1 MRERKSE
8 KISSERKKFSLKKK
22 VCLQVRVRRIA
33 NGRLHFSPRGKK
45 KEKKSKQKKK
55 KKMTDDGRE
64 NMLAG
69 EEVDAVFAA
78 ALKATKSEGGRGNIG
93 EVPPPPPPIPYE
105 AEKRVEEEEE
115 EERNAPSPVV
125 MNVPP
130 PPLPNKTTA
139 AQIATATTAMQ
150 PQSRAISTFIK
161 ASNEEEKIITQ
172 TEKEEEKLAMTARE
186 AFLATFA
193 NYNKKNR
200 SEQGEEDGRRKMT
213 TLSSS
218 EAVKLKNPPPDPVRL
233 QSPYGL
239 IDASKC
245 TATGTLVSGCKKNET
260 AKVYVQM
267 RDEIGNA
274 LMKPKKEEEEM
285 MEKCGKMTVEGRVL
299 LASTTKENVERD
311 EFDTFELK
319 VMDGKYL
326 VYYGEYRP
334 LERGTYNVYVDV
346 VFSDQRNPKN
356 NGRFKIEGS
365 PFPVYCEDAGGAHY
379 LDNGTGGSER
389 ERSNNTG
396 DLTTPNTIVNTSNT
410 AQNGAHG
417 PPTGING
424 SSSFDIGGGISVEND
439 RDDKRTVHVANL
451 SIAMNQDAL
460 VQLMSHV
467 GTVVA
472 TKMGGEGKTYAFVE
486 FLSHEQART
495 AKGLNGMEI
504 GGRSLKVEFSKQSR
518 LIGTTTNVVIH
529 HGPQQ
534 QLALEQEQRKK
545 EREREEKERARNQ
558 MREERERQRAQ
569 ELLAAEK
576 SKRIYSNPN
585 VRHQIEMQKVLE
597 GKTEEEILLERA
609 RAQKRMKPDQPGKLM
624 TAAERA
630 AKRAQEISAR
640 LNANR

>member
-1 MRERKSE
+1 MN
-8 KISSERKKFSLKKK
+8 RKKTKITTEMAPAASDAGE
-22 VCLQVRVRRIA
+22 IA
-33 NGRLHFSPRGKK
+33 K
-45 KEKKSKQKKK
+45 
-55 KKMTDDGRE
+55 
-64 NMLAG
+64 

-78 ALKATKSEGGRGNIG
+78 ALAAAPPLR
-93 EVPPPPPPIPYE
+93 EVPPPPSFIRQTDE
-105 AEKRVEEEEE
+105 TKEEEVKEE
-115 EERNAPSPVV
+115 IGVNVV
-125 MNVPP
+125 NVPP
-130 PPLPNKTTA
+130 PPN
-139 AQIATATTAMQ
+139 ATMGNNTIQ
-150 PQSRAISTFIK
+150 REQHEQRAISTFIVK
-161 ASNEEEKIITQ
+161 ADDDEKIITQ
-172 TEKEEEKLAMTARE
+172 TEKEEEKLALTARE

-193 NYNKKNR
+193 NYDKKKTLGLRNGD
-200 SEQGEEDGRRKMT
+200 EKEDEERGKM
-213 TLSSS
+213 LPSSS
-218 EAVKLKNPPPDPVRL
+218 EAMKLKNPPPNPIRL

-239 IDASKC
+239 IDPLKC

-267 RDEIGNA
+267 RDEMGNA
-274 LMKPKKEEEEM
+274 LTKPTKEEVEVM
-285 MEKCGKMTVEGRVL
+285 KKCGKMTVEGRVL
-299 LASTTKENVERD
+299 LASTTKENAAKE

-319 VMDGKYL
+319 VMDGKSL

-346 VFSDQRNPKN
+346 VFNEQRNPKN

-365 PFPVYCEDAGGAHY
+365 PFPVYSEDTGGAH
-379 LDNGTGGSER
+379 LHNGIGENER
-389 ERSNNTG
+389 ERSNIG
-396 DLTTPNTIVNTSNT
+396 DFKTNVNANTSNA
-410 AQNGAHG
+410 AQNDAHA
-417 PPTGING
+417 PSTGIDG
-424 SSSFDIGGGISVEND
+424 PTSFDIGGGISVEND
-439 RDDKRTVHVANL
+439 KDDKRTVHVANL

-529 HGPQQ
+529 YGPQQ
-534 QLALEQEQRKK
+534 QLALEQEQKKK
-545 EREREEKERARNQ
+545 EKEREEKERARNQ
-558 MREERERQRAQ
+558 MREERDRVREERERAREERERARAQ
-569 ELLAAEK
+569 EILAAEK
-576 SKRIYSNPN
+576 SKPIYSNPN

-640 LNANR
+640 LNAKR

>member
-1 MRERKSE
+1 MGNNTIQRE
-8 KISSERKKFSLKKK
+8 
-22 VCLQVRVRRIA
+22 Q
-33 NGRLHFSPRGKK
+33 
-45 KEKKSKQKKK
+45 Q
-55 KKMTDDGRE
+55 
-64 NMLAG
+64 
-69 EEVDAVFAA
+69 
-78 ALKATKSEGGRGNIG
+78 
-93 EVPPPPPPIPYE
+93 
-105 AEKRVEEEEE
+105 
-115 EERNAPSPVV
+115 
-125 MNVPP
+125 
-130 PPLPNKTTA
+130 
-139 AQIATATTAMQ
+139 QQ
-150 PQSRAISTFIK
+150 RAISTFIVK
-161 ASNEEEKIITQ
+161 ADDDEKIITQ
-172 TEKEEEKLAMTARE
+172 TEKEEEKLALTARE

-193 NYNKKNR
+193 NYDKKKTGLRNGD
-200 SEQGEEDGRRKMT
+200 EEEDDERGKMAP
-213 TLSSS
+213 SSS
-218 EAVKLKNPPPDPVRL
+218 EAIKLKNPPPNPIRL

-239 IDASKC
+239 IDPSKC

-267 RDEIGNA
+267 RDEMGNA
-274 LMKPKKEEEEM
+274 LTKPTKEEVEM
-285 MEKCGKMTVEGRVL
+285 MKKCGKMTVEGRVL
-299 LASTTKENVERD
+299 LASTTKENAAKE

-319 VMDGKYL
+319 VMDGKSL

-346 VFSDQRNPKN
+346 VFNEQRNPKN

-365 PFPVYCEDAGGAHY
+365 PFPVYSEDAGGAH
-379 LDNGTGGSER
+379 LHNGIGENER
-389 ERSNNTG
+389 ERSNIG
-396 DLTTPNTIVNTSNT
+396 DFKTNVNANTSNA
-410 AQNGAHG
+410 AQNDAHA
-417 PPTGING
+417 PSTGIDG
-424 SSSFDIGGGISVEND
+424 PTSFDIGGGISVEND
-439 RDDKRTVHVANL
+439 KEDKRTVHVANL

-529 HGPQQ
+529 YGPQQ
-534 QLALEQEQRKK
+534 QLALEQEHKKK
-545 EREREEKERARNQ
+545 EKEREEKERARNQ
-558 MREERERQRAQ
+558 MREERDRVREERERAREERERARAQ
-569 ELLAAEK
+569 EILAAEK
-576 SKRIYSNPN
+576 SKPIYSNPN

-609 RAQKRMKPDQPGKLM
+609 RAQKRMKPDQPGKFM

-640 LNANR
+640 LNAKR